1 VFSATDSRR
10 ALIGTIAIH
19 FDTLILSITNEMFT
33 GAASQERIAGIF
45 SVTRNSDTSRIVGIT
60 FRVLFA
66 SDGDGTLI
74 GPLTSY
80 GNAAILIITDK
91 MSLAIVIVRTLIRAI
106 SCLTDTDL
114 ILTDKVRTNAAIQT
128 RFTLMRAG
136 TGQYLT
142 GKIFASTFRV

>member
-1 VFSATDSRR
+1 VRDITTTNERITGILAGDRQCYACAVVGCAFTVLSATDSRR

-80 GNAAILIITDK
+80 GHFLPHGYRPHPDRQGAHQCRNPDPVHTHEGRD
-91 MSLAIVIVRTLIRAI
+91 RAI
-106 SCLTDTDL
+106 SD
-114 ILTDKVRTNAAIQT
+114 R
-128 RFTLMRAG
+128 
-136 TGQYLT
+136 
-142 GKIFASTFRV
+142 